1 LIVLSLLNIVV
12 AIAIAIAIALILL
25 LRLQFPFLHW
35 GFLVALSG
43 VSLILLSNPFL
54 VFDGCWLLG
63 SNSGPFVIAW
73 IDIGGELLKL
83 ANLVLN

>member
-1 LIVLSLLNIVV
+1 LVVLSLLNVT
-12 AIAIAIAIALILL
+12 IAIALILL

-35 GFLVALSG
+35 GFLVVLVAG
-43 VSLILLSNPFL
+43 VSLILLSDRFL
-54 VFDGCWLLG
+54 VFDGCWLLS

-73 IDIGGELLKL
+73 IGIGGEFLKL